1 MPEYPDITIYIERL
15 EAFNKGQ
22 TLENVR
28 IANPFLL
35 RTFDPPID
43 SIKGK
48 QVTGFKRMGKRV
60 VFVFPDEYF
69 LIFHLM
75 VAGRFHWKEKG
86 AKITRKIGLAAFDF
100 PNGTL
105 LLNEAGTKKR
115 ASLHLIKGEDQL
127 AYFDRGGLEI
137 FEITLAEFRERL
149 VFENHTIKRVL
160 TDPSMFSG
168 IGNAYSDEILHRAKL
183 SPILLSQKMSEE
195 QIERLFHSTQEV
207 LNEWTEKLRNETG
220 DGFPE
225 KVTAFHKNM
234 AVHGKFG
241 KACPDCGTI
250 IQRIRYVSNET
261 NYCPKCQ
268 TGGKILADRS
278 LSRLLKS
285 DWPKSIEAMEELNIK
300 MKK

>member
-1 MPEYPDITIYIERL
+1 LPEYPDITIYIERL